1 MSHHDPTGVPPHGQ
15 PAHPSSGP
23 PAPGSPPTSGPA
35 GPPPAYGQYAPQPG
49 QAPAYGQYGQQPGQA
64 PAYGQYGQQPGQAP
78 AYGQHGQASAYGQPP
93 AWNGYAPLPPAPGGL
108 ATATIALAVAVAVLQ
123 ALSWLTSFS
132 AADTYAQAAR
142 SGVGSLDVFTGY
154 DTVSLLSLPVQL
166 AAGIVACVWLWRS
179 RVFAEACAPGRRHA
193 RSRVWVWLGWIV
205 PVVSLWFP
213 YQVVRDVRAATV
225 RAPGP
230 GLGWW
235 WAGWLLWLWSSNAA
249 SQIVSYPSS
258 ATAET
263 FLALPVATTI
273 STVAVVLALVFWVRT
288 VREISAGQR
297 AASTPEQIPGW
308 S

>member
-15 PAHPSSGP
+15 PAQPPSGP
-23 PAPGSPPTSGPA
+23 PAPGSPPASGPA
-35 GPPPAYGQYAPQPG
+35 GPP
-49 QAPAYGQYGQQPGQA
+49 PAYGQYGQQPGQA
-64 PAYGQYGQQPGQAP
+64 PAYGPY
-78 AYGQHGQASAYGQPP
+78 GQASAYGQPP

-142 SGVGSLDVFTGY
+142 SGVASVDVFTGY
-154 DTVSLLSLPVQL
+154 DAVSLLSLPVQL
-166 AAGIVACVWLWRS
+166 AAGIVTCVWLWRS
-179 RVFAEACAPGRRHA
+179 RVFAEVLSPGRRHA

-205 PVVSLWFP
+205 PVVALWFP

-235 WAGWLLWLWSSNAA
+235 WAGWLLWSWASNLA
-249 SQIVSYPSS
+249 SQIVSFPSS
-258 ATAET
+258 AAAGT
-263 FLALPVATTI
+263 FLSLPVVSTFA
-273 STVAVVLALVFWVRT
+273 TVAVVLALVFWVRT

-297 AASTPEQIPGW
+297 AASTPEQVPGW